1 MKKPFTLIC
10 LVVLG
15 LNCAAQN
22 KKVMEFYLHGEQQ
35 LVVNMS
41 GIDSVVWVARD
52 TTPDE
57 PQPEAIDLGLSVK
70 WASFNVGAKKPE
82 EYGDYFEWGEPT
94 TSITIVNES
103 TYRWYDINTKRL
115 TKYCTDPAYGIVDN
129 KKTLDPEDDA
139 AHVAWGKEW
148 RIPTIAQ
155 IDELITKCNWRWTTF
170 NGINGY
176 IVSSKKN
183 SNYIFLPAAG
193 FVAYTGIANCNI
205 VGSYWSRSLFTEY
218 SYDQGAC
225 LLSISSEGVHGS
237 RGWSSRFHGRSIRPV
252 CK

>member
-52 TTPDE
+52 TAPDE

-94 TSITIVNES
+94 TSITILNES

-139 AHVAWGKEW
+139 AHVAWGKGW

-193 FVAYTGIANCNI
+193 LVGYTGIVNCNI
-205 VGSYWSRSLFTEY
+205 VGSYWSRSLFTDY
-218 SYDQGAC
+218 SYDKGAC
-225 LLSISSEGVHGS
+225 LLSISSEEVGGS
-237 RGWSSRFHGRSIRPV
+237 RSWSPRYIGRSIRPV

>member
-1 MKKPFTLIC
+1 MKKPFILIC

-35 LVVNMS
+35 LVVNLS

-52 TTPDE
+52 TAPDE

-115 TKYCTDPAYGIVDN
+115 TKYCTDPTYGIVDN

-139 AHVAWGKEW
+139 AHVAWGKGW

-183 SNYIFLPAAG
+183 SNYIFLPAQYFFG
-193 FVAYTGIANCNI
+193 ESQWLKRLEPTLP
-205 VGSYWSRSLFTEY
+205 WS
-218 SYDQGAC
+218 QHPPC
-225 LLSISSEGVHGS
+225 L
-237 RGWSSRFHGRSIRPV
+237 
-252 CK
+252 

>member
-52 TTPDE
+52 TAPDE

-139 AHVAWGKEW
+139 AHVAWGKGW
-148 RIPTIAQ
+148 RIPTIAH

-176 IVSSKKN
+176 SMVI
-183 SNYIFLPAAG
+183 
-193 FVAYTGIANCNI
+193 
-205 VGSYWSRSLFTEY
+205 
-218 SYDQGAC
+218 
-225 LLSISSEGVHGS
+225 
-237 RGWSSRFHGRSIRPV
+237 
-252 CK
+252 

>member
-52 TTPDE
+52 TAPDE

-82 EYGDYFEWGEPT
+82 EYG
-94 TSITIVNES
+94 
-103 TYRWYDINTKRL
+103 
-115 TKYCTDPAYGIVDN
+115 
-129 KKTLDPEDDA
+129 
-139 AHVAWGKEW
+139 
-148 RIPTIAQ
+148 
-155 IDELITKCNWRWTTF
+155 
-170 NGINGY
+170 
-176 IVSSKKN
+176 
-183 SNYIFLPAAG
+183 
-193 FVAYTGIANCNI
+193 
-205 VGSYWSRSLFTEY
+205 
-218 SYDQGAC
+218 
-225 LLSISSEGVHGS
+225 GV
-237 RGWSSRFHGRSIRPV
+237 
-252 CK
+252 